1 MAWTTISVE
10 GGLFPPDLLS
20 RIAEGKEKG
29 QTAAD
34 FGLSNGRR
42 LSDEVQSAFSDARA
56 RWDAFQ
62 RRLDRSNES
71 RTTLTRQD
79 MVVPLLELLGF
90 QGLEFQR
97 SAVTAD
103 GESFA
108 ISHRA
113 GSDDHAPPVHI
124 ASIDDELGR
133 RSGARRSPH
142 ALVQDFLN
150 RDEALWGIVTNGK
163 TLRLLRDSAR
173 LAKPT
178 YLEFDLEGM
187 IDGNQYG

>member
-1 MAWTTISVE
+1 MTWTTINVE
-10 GGLFPPDLLS
+10 GGLFPPDLMS

-29 QTAAD
+29 QSAAD
-34 FGLSNGRR
+34 FGLNKSRR
-42 LSDEVQSAFSDARA
+42 LSDEIQSAFSDARA

-62 RRLDRSNES
+62 RRLDRSKES

-79 MVVPLLELLGF
+79 WVIPLLELLDF

-113 GSDDHAPPVHI
+113 GSDEHAPPVHI
-124 ASIDDELGR
+124 ASIDDELGK
-133 RSGARRSPH
+133 RSGARRPPAAPMPSSRTSST
-142 ALVQDFLN
+142 ATK
-150 RDEALWGIVTNGK
+150 RSGASSRT
-163 TLRLLRDSAR
+163 AR
-173 LAKPT
+173 RCAS
-178 YLEFDLEGM
+178 
-187 IDGNQYG
+187 